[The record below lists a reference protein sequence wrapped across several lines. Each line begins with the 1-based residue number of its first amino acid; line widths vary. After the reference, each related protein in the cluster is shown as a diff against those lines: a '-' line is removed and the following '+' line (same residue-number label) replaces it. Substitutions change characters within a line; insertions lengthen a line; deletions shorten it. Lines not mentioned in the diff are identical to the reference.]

1 MILTRDQVQ
10 GYTDQGFLFLPG
22 CFSDGEVDT
31 VRAELPVVYEEDS
44 PRRVLEKNGKA
55 VRSVY
60 GSHSTNH
67 IMNLLA
73 CHPWLVEP
81 ARQILGSDVY
91 IHQFKI
97 NAKAAF
103 GGDVWQWHQD
113 YIFWLK
119 EDGMPTNRVVNAM
132 VFLDDVNEFNGP
144 LLIIPGSHTYGVVD
158 VSARA
163 SADAASGNGPAW
175 ISNLTADLKY
185 SLERET
191 IAELVDQHGIVA
203 PKGRRGSVLF
213 FNGNVVHG
221 SAPNMSPFDR
231 TILIVTYNSIENTL
245 LPVEKPRP
253 DFLANRDYRPVI
265 TVSDQALL
273 LQNEVGAHVHAF

>member
-1 MILTRDQVQ
+1 MLLTAEQVQ
-10 GYTDQGFLFLPG
+10 GYTDQGFLFLPER
-22 CFSDGEVDT
+22 FTTQEIDII
-31 VRAELPVVYEEDS
+31 RAELPTVFAEDS
-44 PRRVLEKNGKA
+44 ARRVLEKNSKL

-60 GSHSTNH
+60 GSHSTNQ
-67 IMNLLA
+67 IMDILSR
-73 CHPWLVEP
+73 HPGLVEP
-81 ARQILGSDVY
+81 ARQVLGSDVY

-103 GGDVWQWHQD
+103 EGDVWQWHQD

-119 EDGMPTNRVVNAM
+119 EDGMPSNRVVNAM

-144 LLIIPGSHTYGVVD
+144 LLIIPSSHTHGVID
-158 VSARA
+158 VSARRTAGA
-163 SADAASGNGPAW
+163 SYNDSPSW

-185 SLERET
+185 SLDRDT
-191 IAELVDQHGIVA
+191 LVDLVNRNGIVA

-245 LPVEKPRP
+245 LPVENPRP
-253 DFLANRDYRPVI
+253 EFLANRDYRPI
-265 TVSDQALL
+265 STVLPDSLL
-273 LQNEVGAHVHAF
+273 LQNEVGAYDRTF